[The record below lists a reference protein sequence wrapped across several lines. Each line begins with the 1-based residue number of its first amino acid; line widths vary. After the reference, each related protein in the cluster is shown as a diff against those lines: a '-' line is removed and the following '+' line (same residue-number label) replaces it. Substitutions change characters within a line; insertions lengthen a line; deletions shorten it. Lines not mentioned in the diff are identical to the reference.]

1 MQTALRFE
9 TPENVAVH
17 YQPAGLGSRFVAWIV
32 DQLLLWVFM
41 FLLFIALL
49 AAGFSFDF
57 IFKTSPDRAHE
68 DRALWYF
75 IGLMTLIWGL
85 GSIAYFGSCELL
97 FRGQTIGKRNLN
109 IRVIKANGFQ
119 LDAGSILV
127 RNLFRVIDHLP
138 PMWLFAI
145 ISRLGQRAGDMVAGT
160 IVVFDQPATLS
171 SMRGAL
177 ALRKP
182 ADAQFRFD
190 LSLLKRLT
198 GNDCLAV
205 ERVLERLPHLSGDER
220 DSLLEAYTNQVAK
233 KLSIEPPP
241 KDQQQQF
248 LEDLFAAELRR
259 QDRNLG

>member
-9 TPENVAVH
+9 TPENVAVQ

-32 DQLLLWVFM
+32 DQLLLWVCM
-41 FLLFIALL
+41 FLVFVGLL
-49 AAGFSFDF
+49 AAGVSFDF
-57 IFKTSPDRAHE
+57 VFEPSPDHARE

-85 GSIAYFGSCELL
+85 GSIAYFGVCELL

-127 RNLFRVIDHLP
+127 RTLFRVIDHLP

-145 ISRLGQRAGDMVAGT
+145 ISRLSQRAGDMVAGT
-160 IVVFDQPATLS
+160 IVVFDQPASLS
-171 SMRGAL
+171 SMRSILGT
-177 ALRKP
+177 RKV
-182 ADAQFRFD
+182 AEAQFRFD
-190 LSLLKRLT
+190 LSLLKRLNGT
-198 GNDCLAV
+198 DYLAV
-205 ERVLERLPHLSGDER
+205 ERVLERLPNLQFDEQ
-220 DSLLEAYTNQVAK
+220 DSLLDVYTNQIAK
-233 KLSIEPPP
+233 KLSIDPPP
-241 KDQQQQF
+241 IDQRRIF